1 MACQP
6 ENHFWLWPTV
16 GPGSKDGNYLNMPQ
30 FVPNYRI
37 PIHPTQA
44 FIQISLLCSGREIC
58 MLSLSTT
65 FRESAPLQ
73 SFPPFAKIRKSV
85 RKRLRLSPNPF
96 SPGLSIS
103 RCRVPNT
110 LPRYHY
116 CTITYQ
122 IPPVY
127 YHYRLV
133 SAIINDS
140 STAAQGRLLTER
152 VWRLWTAW
160 LFPCSLDYFYFYFL

>member
-1 MACQP
+1 MAITLTCP
-6 ENHFWLWPTV
+6 SSCPTTAFPSTPLRHSFKSLFSAAGGKSACWALAPRPGKALPS
-16 GPGSKDGNYLNMPQ
+16 GP
-30 FVPNYRI
+30 
-37 PIHPTQA
+37 
-44 FIQISLLCSGREIC
+44 SLLPPK
-58 MLSLSTT
+58 L
-65 FRESAPLQ
+65 ESVP
-73 SFPPFAKIRKSV
+73 
-85 RKRLRLSPNPF
+85 KRLRLSPNPF

-160 LFPCSLDYFYFYFL
+160 LFPWSLDSFYFS